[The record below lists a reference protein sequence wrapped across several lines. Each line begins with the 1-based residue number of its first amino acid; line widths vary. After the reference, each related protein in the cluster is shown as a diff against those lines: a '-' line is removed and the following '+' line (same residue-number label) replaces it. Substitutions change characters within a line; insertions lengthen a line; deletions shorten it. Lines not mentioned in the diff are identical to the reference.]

1 MPFSRRL
8 ITATTLFENCC
19 YNNDYSYPYLYDISK
34 PVHFMTA
41 KTVFENYK
49 RVFRQKLSGVDALPQ
64 LSLLGFVTGVLTAG
78 IILLFRFLIEFPL
91 AHFLPNGDPENFEGL
106 SVFMRA
112 VLPISGALLI
122 GTIWYRLRISQRKVG
137 VAFVIERLNYH
148 QGYINFKSLMTQLLG
163 GVLSV
168 LSGQSSGRE
177 GPAVHLGSACAS
189 ILGRYLK
196 LPNNSI
202 RTLVSCGTAA
212 AISASFNTP
221 IAGVIFAMEV
231 VMMEYSIAGFTPV
244 ILASVVAAII
254 SQTVYGADPAFLVP
268 QLYMNSLY
276 EVPYIIFCGIGI
288 GFISACFVGL
298 IKRTMRFGKS
308 SIFYRIAAAGALT
321 GSVAIFLPEIMG
333 VGYDTVNQALL
344 GNFGILLLCSIALAK
359 IVVTGISVGLG
370 MPSGLVGPI
379 LFIGATV
386 GGVFGLFAQWMSP
399 DIYSSAGFYAML
411 GMGAMMG
418 SALQA
423 PLAAL
428 LALLELTQN
437 PNIIL
442 PGMLIIV
449 ISSMVASEIF
459 KQKSIFLTILKEQGL
474 DFQNSPV
481 IQALRRVSVGAI
493 MTRQICST
501 KHQITYLEAKDIL
514 RQEPKYILI
523 TNEEDKPVSMLPT
536 VDLAHFLEENEV
548 NFLQT
553 EQDAESD
560 NLSIDLF
567 KIPAQRKD
575 VAPLYFQATLQEA
588 LDKFAETQT
597 EALYVERTSAP
608 MITRVLGVLTRIDV
622 ENYYQYKRK

>member
-1 MPFSRRL
+1 MPFK
-8 ITATTLFENCC
+8 TT
-19 YNNDYSYPYLYDISK
+19 
-34 PVHFMTA
+34 
-41 KTVFENYK
+41 FENYK
-49 RVFRQKLSGVDALPQ
+49 RVFRLKLSGVDALPQ
-64 LSLLGFVTGVLTAG
+64 LSILGLVVGALTAS

-91 AHFLPNGDPENFEGL
+91 SYFLPEGDPENFEGL

-112 VLPISGALLI
+112 VLPISGAILI

-137 VAFVIERLNYH
+137 VVFVIERLNYH
-148 QGYINFKSLMTQLLG
+148 QGYINLKSMMTQFVG
-163 GVLSV
+163 GILTV

-177 GPAVHLGSACAS
+177 GPAVHLGAACAS

-202 RTLVSCGTAA
+202 RTLISCGTAA

-244 ILASVVAAII
+244 ILSSVTAAII
-254 SQTVYGADPAFLVP
+254 SQSVYGADPAFFVP

-276 EVPYIIFCGIGI
+276 EVPFIVLCGIGI
-288 GFISACFVGL
+288 GFVSSCFVGL

-308 SIFYRIAAAGALT
+308 SIFYRISAAGAIT
-321 GSVAIFLPEIMG
+321 AVVAIFLPEIMG
-333 VGYDTVNQALL
+333 IGYDTVNNTLV
-344 GNFGILLLCSIALAK
+344 GNYGILLLCSIAIAK
-359 IVVTGISVGLG
+359 ILVTGISIGLG

-379 LFIGATV
+379 LFIGAAV
-386 GGVFGLFAQWMSP
+386 GGIFGLIAQWIAP
-399 DIYSSAGFYAML
+399 ETASSSGFYAML

-428 LALLELTQN
+428 LALMELTQN

-449 ISSMVASEIF
+449 VSSLFASEVF
-459 KQKSIFLTILKEQGL
+459 KQKSVFLSILKEQGL

-493 MTRQICST
+493 MTRQIVTST
-501 KHQITYLEAKDIL
+501 HLINYQDAKNIL
-514 RQEPKYILI
+514 RQEPKFILI
-523 TNEEDKPVSMLPT
+523 SNDDQKPVSMFPT
-536 VDLAHFLEENEV
+536 VDLAHFMEENEAK
-548 NFLQT
+548 FLTNDQ
-553 EQDAESD
+553 EALEEK
-560 NLSIDLF
+560 LIIDLF

-588 LDKFAETQT
+588 LDKFAETNT
-597 EALYVERTSAP
+597 DALYVERTSAP
-608 MITRVLGVLTRIDV
+608 MITRVLGVLTRTDV